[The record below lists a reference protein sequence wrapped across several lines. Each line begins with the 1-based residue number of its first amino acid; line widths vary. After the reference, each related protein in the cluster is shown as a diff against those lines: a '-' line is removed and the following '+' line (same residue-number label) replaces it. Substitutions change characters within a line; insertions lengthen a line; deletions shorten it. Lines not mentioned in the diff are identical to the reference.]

1 MPAKKRT
8 GKRSAATQPDEFRVR
23 GEQLV
28 TKVKDLIR
36 AGNVRRISVLDRG
49 DNVIMEFPLTLGL
62 AAAVLAPMLA
72 ALGAL
77 AALLTECTI
86 KVERKKGKK

>member
-1 MPAKKRT
+1 M
-8 GKRSAATQPDEFRVR
+8 QPDEFRVR

-36 AGNVRRISVLDRG
+36 AGNVRRISILNRD
-49 DNVIMEFPLTLGL
+49 DAVIMEFPLTLGL